1 VTLQYS
7 LAPDPY
13 VWGSNISPDQPEP
26 DDDLHNPD
34 PRRDRKN
41 DAGGSVFTYRGL
53 ANVGC
58 LTLLLLGLVTLLY
71 VFSLIFG
78 AHYNDEVSV
87 LAIH

>member
-1 VTLQYS
+1 MTLQYP

-34 PRRDRKN
+34 PRRDRKH
-41 DAGGSVFTYRGL
+41 DAGGSVLTYRGL

-58 LTLLLLGLVTLLY
+58 LTLLLVGLVTLLC
-71 VFSLIFG
+71 VFSPWLL
-78 AHYNDEVSV
+78 VSIV
-87 LAIH
+87 IMKI

>member
-1 VTLQYS
+1 MTLQYS

-13 VWGSNISPDQPEP
+13 VWGSNISPDQPE
-26 DDDLHNPD
+26 PD

-71 VFSLIFG
+71 VFSPIFG
-78 AHYNDEVSV
+78 AHYNDEVPV